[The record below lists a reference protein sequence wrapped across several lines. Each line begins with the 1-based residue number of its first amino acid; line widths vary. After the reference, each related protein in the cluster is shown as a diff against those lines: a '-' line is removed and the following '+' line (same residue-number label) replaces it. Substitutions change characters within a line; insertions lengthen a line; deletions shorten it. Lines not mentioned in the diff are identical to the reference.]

1 MADTDL
7 ETHETPLQSPGA
19 SLADELY
26 GHRDQ
31 ETQPEPEKTPEI
43 EQEAQ
48 QDAPDAPIEAE
59 STDDP
64 PEKPEEAQEG
74 SEGSE
79 GSGDEEVEEVE
90 ITSLSQLAEHLETD
104 PEWLKGLKV
113 TEKVNGQEVE
123 VALSDALATHRKVTA
138 GDAYLS
144 DAKEKALSTME
155 VANQE
160 KQTVAST
167 AVALNALLQEAEQQ
181 ISGSMTDEQWQ
192 RLRREDPAEYSARR
206 EEQRERHSRIDDLRQ
221 RAAAAYTDTA
231 TQLGQTQKLQR
242 QQQLPEEREVFL
254 EMVPEW
260 NDQQVAERESVEIT
274 EYLQAKGHSPEE
286 IEVAAYNGKL
296 LAYVRNSMLYERG
309 KGKVET
315 GKKKVVK
322 IPKVMKP
329 GSKSP
334 KKRKPTGGENDR
346 VSILYGSN

>member
-7 ETHETPLQSPGA
+7 ETHETPVQSPGA
-19 SLADELY
+19 SLADEMY

-31 ETQPEPEKTPEI
+31 EPTPEPEESMQELAQDAV
-43 EQEAQ
+43 EQEQEQEVQ
-48 QDAPDAPIEAE
+48 Q
-59 STDDP
+59 
-64 PEKPEEAQEG
+64 EETSEETQSAASDEG
-74 SEGSE
+74 
-79 GSGDEEVEEVE
+79 VEEVE
-90 ITSLSQLAEHLETD
+90 ITSLSQLADHLETD
-104 PEWLKGLKV
+104 PDWLKSLKV

-138 GDAYLS
+138 GDEYLA
-144 DAKEKALSTME
+144 DAKQKALATME
-155 VANQE
+155 IANQE

-181 ISGSMTDEQWQ
+181 IDGDMSEENWA
-192 RLRREDPAEYSARR
+192 RLRREDPAEYSARK
-206 EEQRERHSRIDDLRQ
+206 EEIRERRARIDDMRQ
-221 RAAAAYTDTA
+221 RAAAAYADTA
-231 TQLGQTQKLQR
+231 TQLSQQAKMQR
-242 QQQLPEEREVFL
+242 AQNLPQEREIFL

-260 NDQQVAERESVEIT
+260 GNQEVAQKESQEIT
-274 EYLQAKGHSPEE
+274 EYLQSKGHTPEE

-329 GSKSP
+329 GSKAPEKQKS
-334 KKRKPTGGENDR
+334 TGDADDR

>member
-7 ETHETPLQSPGA
+7 ETHETPVQSPGA
-19 SLADELY
+19 SLADEMY

-31 ETQPEPEKTPEI
+31 EPTPEPEESTQELAQDAV
-43 EQEAQ
+43 EQEQEQEVQ
-48 QDAPDAPIEAE
+48 Q
-59 STDDP
+59 
-64 PEKPEEAQEG
+64 EETSEETKSAASDEG
-74 SEGSE
+74 
-79 GSGDEEVEEVE
+79 VEEVE
-90 ITSLSQLAEHLETD
+90 ITSLSQLADHLETD
-104 PEWLKGLKV
+104 PDWLKSLKV

-138 GDAYLS
+138 GDEYLA
-144 DAKEKALSTME
+144 DAKQKALATME
-155 VANQE
+155 IANQE

-181 ISGSMTDEQWQ
+181 IDGDMSEENWA
-192 RLRREDPAEYSARR
+192 RLRREDPAEYSARK
-206 EEQRERHSRIDDLRQ
+206 EEIRERRARIDDMRQ
-221 RAAAAYTDTA
+221 RAAAAYADTA
-231 TQLGQTQKLQR
+231 TQLSQQAKVQR
-242 QQQLPEEREVFL
+242 AQNLPQEREIFL

-260 NDQQVAERESVEIT
+260 GNQEVAQKESQEIT
-274 EYLQAKGHSPEE
+274 EYLQSKGHTPEE

-329 GSKSP
+329 GSKAPEKQKS
-334 KKRKPTGGENDR
+334 TGDADDR

>member
-7 ETHETPLQSPGA
+7 ETHETLQSPGG

-31 ETQPEPEKTPEI
+31 ETQPEPEEKPQIDAEDDPSAAGDEI
-43 EQEAQ
+43 EEKPTDEAPEDEKSQE
-48 QDAPDAPIEAE
+48 
-59 STDDP
+59 TP
-64 PEKPEEAQEG
+64 PEEV
-74 SEGSE
+74 
-79 GSGDEEVEEVE
+79 EEVEEVE
-90 ITSLSQLAEHLETD
+90 ITSLAQLAEHLETD
-104 PEWLKGLKV
+104 QDWLKGLKV

-138 GDAYLS
+138 GDAYLA
-144 DAKEKALSTME
+144 DAKEKALATME

-167 AVALNALLQEAEQQ
+167 AVALNALLEEAEKQ
-181 ISGSMTDEQWQ
+181 INGDMTQEQWA

-206 EEQRERHSRIDDLRQ
+206 EEIRERRAKIDDMRR
-221 RAAAAYTDTA
+221 RAGAAYQDTA
-231 TQLGQTQKLQR
+231 TQLSEQAKMKR
-242 QQQLPEEREVFL
+242 AQQLPQEREIFL

-260 NDQQVAERESVEIT
+260 GDQQVAERESKEIT
-274 EYLQAKGHSPEE
+274 EYLQSKGHSPEE

-329 GSKSP
+329 GSKSS
-334 KKRKPTGGENDR
+334 KKQKPTGGDDDR

>member
-7 ETHETPLQSPGA
+7 ETHETPLKSPGV

-31 ETQPEPEKTPEI
+31 ETPPEPEKTPEI

-48 QDAPDAPIEAE
+48 QDAPDVPIEAE
-59 STDDP
+59 STDDSP
-64 PEKPEEAQEG
+64 EEEKPEETPQEA
-74 SEGSE
+74 
-79 GSGDEEVEEVE
+79 SGAPDEEVEEVE

-104 PEWLKGLKV
+104 AEWLKGLKV

-138 GDAYLS
+138 GDAYLA
-144 DAKEKALSTME
+144 DAKEKALATME

-181 ISGSMTDEQWQ
+181 ISGGMTEEQWA
-192 RLRREDPAEYSARR
+192 RLRREDPAEYSARK
-206 EEQRERHSRIDDLRQ
+206 EEMRERHARIDDLRQ

-231 TQLGQTQKLQR
+231 TQLNQTQKLQR
-242 QQQLPEEREVFL
+242 QQQLPQEREIFL

-260 NDQQVAERESVEIT
+260 SDQQVAERESAEIT
-274 EYLQAKGHSPEE
+274 EYLQSKGHTPEE

-329 GSKSP
+329 GTKSP
-334 KKRKPTGGENDR
+334 KKQKPTGGEEDR